1 MSHRA
6 IERLRRERQG
16 EILPVID
23 GDDSEEED
31 SDEDDAPPPK
41 KASVFAAA
49 MFDSDSDSDS
59 DSDEESDDD
68 SDDDSGN
75 DADVDS
81 SSKRKDDT
89 KTADNEKS
97 EEQTSD
103 VEDLDAILQEYKLQD
118 EEQEEVTATSDKDP
132 ALSQYSVIS
141 SRMEIRDLD
150 IENVRRSL
158 FGGAELNGTEAGST
172 SRRNNRNNN
181 VFGAPSDNWSKPPH
195 YVGGGIGFKSYAD
208 SKDLSSQSL
217 PWPYCDMKEGDSRC
231 PPLKNWFQF
240 VYSDSYQRDY
250 QDMQLILN
258 SGDANA
264 MLLFVA
270 HHPFVVEALLQ
281 TSIVMYQMN
290 QGREGLSFL
299 KRALWIFECAAPNSF
314 LKAKE
319 RCALM
324 DYQKEGNKTF
334 FSSLFRL
341 IRVSYVGGL
350 TRTAFAVSQFMLSL
364 DPLRDPMNILLG
376 IDHFALMCN
385 TEASNSWVVEVAESE
400 KVRSECRPLL

>member
-23 GDDSEEED
+23 GDNSEEDD
-31 SDEDDAPPPK
+31 SDEDDAPQPK

-49 MFDSDSDSDS
+49 MFDSDSDEDS
-59 DSDEESDDD
+59 EEESDDD
-68 SDDDSGN
+68 PSDGSEN
-75 DADVDS
+75 DTDVDS
-81 SSKRKDDT
+81 SPKGKDDT
-89 KTADNEKS
+89 EKVNDPKS
-97 EEQTSD
+97 EEPTSD
-103 VEDLDAILQEYKLQD
+103 VEDLDAILQEYQLQD
-118 EEQEEVTATSDKDP
+118 AELEEVTTTTDEDP
-132 ALSQYSVIS
+132 ALSHYGVIS
-141 SRMEIRDLD
+141 SKMEIRDLD

-158 FGGAELNGTEAGST
+158 FGGAELNGAEPGSA

-181 VFGAPSDNWSKPPH
+181 LFGAPSDNWSRPPH

-208 SKDLSSQSL
+208 SKDPSSQSL
-217 PWPYCDMKEGDSRC
+217 PWPYCDMKEGDPRC
-231 PPLKNWFQF
+231 PPLKNWMQF
-240 VYSDSYQRDY
+240 IYSDSYRRDY
-250 QDMQLILN
+250 QDMQLILD

-324 DYQKEGNKTF
+324 DYQKDGNKTF

-350 TRTAFAVSQFMLSL
+350 TRTAFAVSQFLLSL
-364 DPLRDPMNILLG
+364 DPLRDPMKILLG

-385 TEASNSWVVEVAESE
+385 TESSNSWVVEIVESE
-400 KVRSECRPLL
+400 KVRLESRPLDV